1 MEKIKARYGSGAKV
15 LLERT
20 VRKGGFLGLGSHEEV
35 EMTGTFGYT
44 TPPPADFETA
54 KRQLLAVA
62 EKRIPEVP
70 LQTVLKEINNLAG
83 VVRNLSEK
91 VDASIS
97 SPGSPVRETG
107 QHESLSRL
115 EEDLLLNEFSP
126 SFTRLILDRA
136 RREFSLEELDDY
148 DAVQK
153 QVVLWIGEKVSI
165 YQEPEQKKS
174 PRIIILVGPTGV
186 GKTTTIAKIAALYG
200 ERSEDVW
207 LHSVRLVTL
216 DNYRIGGKQQI
227 EKYGEIMEIPVST
240 VENYEGLR
248 KLLALYRQEVDYVLV
263 DTIGESPRNY
273 GELGKMKA
281 VLEACPSRAE
291 VYLCLA
297 ASTKVSDIKEI
308 FKQFEPFKYKAVIIT
323 KMDETSRVGNVISA
337 LAEEGKKV
345 SFLTTGQTVPWD
357 IEKASVIRLVANLEG
372 FVVDHDVFT
381 SHFKAKEDS
390 GV

>member
-1 MEKIKARYGSGAKV
+1 MEKIKARYGNGAKV
-15 LLERT
+15 LHERYIRT
-20 VRKGGFLGLGSHEEV
+20 GGFLGIGSHEEV
-35 EMTGTFGYT
+35 EMIGTYGYT
-44 TPPPADFETA
+44 TPPPADLETA
-54 KRQLLAVA
+54 KRQVLAA
-62 EKRIPEVP
+62 AGKSIPEAT
-70 LQTVLKEINNLAG
+70 LQTVLKEINNLGG
-83 VVRNLSEK
+83 VVRVLSEK

-97 SPGSPVRETG
+97 SPVQEKRE
-107 QHESLSRL
+107 HEGLSKL

-126 SFTRLILDRA
+126 SFIKLILDRA

-153 QVVLWIGEKVSI
+153 QVILWLGEKISI
-165 YQEPEQKKS
+165 YQEPEQKKK
-174 PRIIILVGPTGV
+174 PRVIILVGPTGV

-207 LHSVRLVTL
+207 QHSVRLVTL

-281 VLEACPSRAE
+281 VLDACPSRAE

-308 FKQFEPFKYKAVIIT
+308 LKQFEPFKYKAVIIT
-323 KMDETSRVGNVISA
+323 KLDETNRVGNIISA
-337 LAEEGKKV
+337 LAEERKSI
-345 SFLTTGQTVPWD
+345 SFITNGQTVPWD
-357 IEKASVIRLVANLEG
+357 IERALVIRLLANLEG
-372 FVVDHDVFT
+372 FVVDRNALAD
-381 SHFKAKEDS
+381 HFKAKEDV